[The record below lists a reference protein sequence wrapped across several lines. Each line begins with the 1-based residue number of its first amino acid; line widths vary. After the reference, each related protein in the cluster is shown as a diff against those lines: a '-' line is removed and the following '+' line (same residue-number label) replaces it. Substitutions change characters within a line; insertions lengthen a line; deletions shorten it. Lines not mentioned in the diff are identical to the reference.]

1 MPSYGILLT
10 VHRNMNFFKSFL
22 LLAFL
27 GFFTTACNS
36 QAVHTKAG
44 HGTESAHHHGEASDA
59 ATNSVFQ
66 AQLSNVTRE
75 YLRLKDA
82 LVKSD
87 AGTAKSAAVSM
98 QLALSSVDMK
108 LVTGD
113 AHMEWMGYL
122 KQLKSVTE
130 TAVASKS
137 LEDVRQAFS
146 AMSAPLAGAIKRF
159 GGNDTELYLQHCPM
173 AFNNAGGDWLSDV
186 EAVRNP
192 YFGDRMLKCG
202 RVMET
207 IK

>member
-1 MPSYGILLT
+1 
-10 VHRNMNFFKSFL
+10 MNIFKSFFL
-22 LLAFL
+22 LVFL
-27 GFFTTACNS
+27 GFFATACNS
-36 QAVHTKAG
+36 QSVHSKAG
-44 HGTESAHHHGEASDA
+44 HEAESAHHHGEAAGA

-75 YLRLKDA
+75 YLRMKDA
-82 LVKSD
+82 LVRSD
-87 AGTAKSAAVSM
+87 AGASKTAAASM

-130 TAVASKS
+130 TAVAAKS

-146 AMSAPLAGAIKRF
+146 AMSSPLAGAIKRF

-173 AFNNAGGDWLSDV
+173 AFSNAGGDWLSDI
-186 EAVRNP
+186 EAIRNP

-207 IK
+207 IE

>member
-1 MPSYGILLT
+1 
-10 VHRNMNFFKSFL
+10 MNFFKSFFL
-22 LLAFL
+22 FAFL
-27 GFFTTACNS
+27 GFFATACNS
-36 QAVHTKAG
+36 QAIHTKAG
-44 HGTESAHHHGEASDA
+44 HGTESVHHHGEASDA
-59 ATNSVFQ
+59 VIISAFQ

-75 YLRLKDA
+75 YLRMKDA

-87 AGTAKSAAVSM
+87 AGTAKSAAASM
-98 QLALSSVDMK
+98 QLALASVDMK

-113 AHMEWMGYL
+113 AHMEWIGYL
-122 KQLKSVTE
+122 NQLKSVTE
-130 TAVASKS
+130 TVVVAKS

-159 GGNDTELYLQHCPM
+159 GGNDTELYLQRCPM
-173 AFNNAGGDWLSDV
+173 AFNNAGGDWLSET

-207 IK
+207 IE